1 MTAAGEALPPLY
13 IISSSAKDEAN
24 FRLDPSI
31 CEGLPTVKAKYA
43 GDTYRDPSS
52 FIVVRHT
59 GSMDTP
65 LWHDLNRH
73 IYLPCFEGK
82 ISKEPV
88 RDPIT
93 QKLKSGP
100 LIVKTDAGPGRLS
113 DKDGS
118 LEFRAVM
125 AEKGVHILLSL
136 PNGPACTAEMD
147 QIFEKYGNN
156 LKIIVGKNEI

>member
-13 IISSSAKDEAN
+13 IISSSAKDELN
-24 FRLDPSI
+24 FQLDPSI
-31 CEGLPTVKAKYA
+31 CEGLPTFKANYA
-43 GDTYRDPSS
+43 GDTYRDHSS

-113 DKDGS
+113 DKDGAWNFV
-118 LEFRAVM
+118 LKWLKRAFTFYFHSPTELHVQR
-125 AEKGVHILLSL
+125 KWIR
-136 PNGPACTAEMD
+136 
-147 QIFEKYGNN
+147 Y
-156 LKIIVGKNEI
+156 LKNINQDVTRQFNE